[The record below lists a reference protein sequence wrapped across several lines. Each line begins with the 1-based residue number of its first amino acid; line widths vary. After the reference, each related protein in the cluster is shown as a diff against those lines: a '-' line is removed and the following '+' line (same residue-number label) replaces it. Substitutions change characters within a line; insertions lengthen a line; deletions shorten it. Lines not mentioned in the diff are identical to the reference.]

1 MSGVRKCR
9 VRRRQEGF
17 DWAVQWQKTDRPG
30 SPYRLFDSIKPTY
43 SIFPRALR
51 HPITLENRDGGR
63 ERKRERGDRAYR
75 GNPLVTP
82 THSYLVST
90 SPGTLVSFR

>member
-1 MSGVRKCR
+1 MLRGLSGVRKCR

-43 SIFPRALR
+43 SISLRPSALYHTYTQEKR
-51 HPITLENRDGGR
+51 EK
-63 ERKRERGDRAYR
+63 ERKTELTVEIHR
-75 GNPLVTP
+75 
-82 THSYLVST
+82 
-90 SPGTLVSFR
+90 